1 MPDPASSADRS
12 IEWERHELA
21 VGDVTIS
28 YLRNAEPAEAE
39 RAPGAVPRP
48 TVVFLHGLAGSA
60 EEFVPSAQAIGPG
73 YRFALIDLRGHGHST
88 RHPDD
93 ASREAYVRD
102 VVAVIEQLDAPEG
115 VALIGHSMGAHTAM
129 LVAATRPDLVRMLV
143 MLEGGVQGSPPEA
156 SEGIGAYFGSWPVP
170 FADAAAAGRFLGD
183 SPIALAWAADLEQR
197 SDGLWPRFDPA
208 FLQASI
214 AAVHAQPR
222 WEEWEVLEPATALV
236 FAPSGM
242 FDADSKDALIEA
254 RPATLRVDLGD
265 GSHDAHLD
273 ATAEWTAVLSDLL
286 GQLGEGP
293 VRWDW

>member
-1 MPDPASSADRS
+1 MPETASTPDHA

-21 VGDVTIS
+21 AGDVTIS
-28 YLRNAEPAEAE
+28 YLLGAARPAEAL
-39 RAPGAVPRP
+39 ATPRP

-60 EEFVPSAQAIGPG
+60 EEFVPTAEAIGPG
-73 YRFALIDLRGHGHST
+73 YRSALIDLRGHGHST

-129 LVAATRPDLVRMLV
+129 LAAAARPDLVRMLV

-156 SEGIGAYFGSWPVP
+156 AAGIGAYFGSWPVP
-170 FADAAAAGRFLGD
+170 FADADAAALFLGD
-183 SPIALAWAADLEQR
+183 SPIALAWAAELEHR
-197 SDGLWPRFDPA
+197 ADGLWPRFDPA

-214 AAVHAQPR
+214 AAVHARPR
-222 WEEWEVLEPATALV
+222 WDEWEALEPATALV

-273 ATAEWTAVLSDLL
+273 ATAEWTAVLRDLL
-286 GQLGEGP
+286 GRLGDGP
-293 VRWDW
+293 VLWDW